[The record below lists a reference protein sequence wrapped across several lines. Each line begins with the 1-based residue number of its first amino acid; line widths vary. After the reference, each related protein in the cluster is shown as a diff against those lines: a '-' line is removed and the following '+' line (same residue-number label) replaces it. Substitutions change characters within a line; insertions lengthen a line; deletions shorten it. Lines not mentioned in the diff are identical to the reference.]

1 MSRAQVGETL
11 QRVPMSGRRDGSSP
25 SSAAILIFNTAGTI
39 IPHAS
44 PSLQK
49 GGALASTRQLRSQS
63 PVSVHAHCTEG
74 VTESEGREE
83 ANEVVGGI
91 GVEGGNG
98 DGNRVGDGNRDVNGG
113 RMEREQKR
121 ERPQR

>member
-1 MSRAQVGETL
+1 MF
-11 QRVPMSGRRDGSSP
+11 
-25 SSAAILIFNTAGTI
+25 FNTAGTI

-49 GGALASTRQLRSQS
+49 GVALASTRQLRSQS
-63 PVSVHAHCTEG
+63 PVSAHPHCTEG

-98 DGNRVGDGNRDVNGG
+98 DGNRVGDGNGDVDGG
-113 RMEREQKR
+113 GTEREQER